1 MVFLTVATMSGSS
14 LAPTLALGQVSSGED
29 RDLPASR
36 TIAALPTIV
45 IGYLWAA
52 DSSPIPNATLRLRNV
67 VTGRVEHSVTSDEEG
82 EFTFSDI
89 EGGTYLVE
97 YVDSADRVLAV
108 GSIFNIAP
116 GETVSTFVRL
126 AEQRRIGGVFMMIG
140 SAAVTAAAS
149 LGVTAVAPP
158 GPAGPGRPISP
169 NR

>member
-1 MVFLTVATMSGSS
+1 MVFLTVAALSGSS
-14 LAPTLALGQVSSGED
+14 LAPASASAQVSSGEE
-29 RDLPASR
+29 RARPASGSVA
-36 TIAALPTIV
+36 TLATIV
-45 IGYLWAA
+45 IGYLWTA

-67 VTGRVEHSVTSDEEG
+67 VTGGVEQSTTSDEDG
-82 EFTFSDI
+82 KFTFSDI
-89 EGGTYLVE
+89 EAGAYVVE
-97 YVDSADRVLAV
+97 YVDNNRVLAV
-108 GSIFNIAP
+108 GSVFRITP

-149 LGVTAVAPP
+149 LGVTGVAPP

>member
-1 MVFLTVATMSGSS
+1 MTGSS
-14 LAPTLALGQVSSGED
+14 LAPASASAQVASGED

-45 IGYLWAA
+45 IGYLWTA

-67 VTGRVEHSVTSDEEG
+67 VTGRVEKSVTSDEEG
-82 EFTFSDI
+82 EFTFSDL

-97 YVDSADRVLAV
+97 YVDSGKVLAV
-108 GSIFNIAP
+108 GTTFSIAP

-149 LGVTAVAPP
+149 LGVTGVAPP

>member
-1 MVFLTVATMSGSS
+1 MVFLTVAAMSGSS
-14 LAPTLALGQVSSGED
+14 LAPTFASAQVASGED

-36 TIAALPTIV
+36 RVAAPVTTV

-67 VTGRVEHSVTSDEEG
+67 VTGRVERSVTSGEEG
-82 EFTFSDI
+82 EFAFSDI
-89 EGGTYLVE
+89 EGGTYVVE
-97 YVDSADRVLAV
+97 YVDSGGRVLAV
-108 GSIFNIAP
+108 GGIFSIAP

-149 LGVTAVAPP
+149 LGVTGVAPP

>member
-1 MVFLTVATMSGSS
+1 MTGSS
-14 LAPTLALGQVSSGED
+14 LAQASASAQVASGED

-45 IGYLWAA
+45 IGYLWTA

-67 VTGRVEHSVTSDEEG
+67 VTGRVEQSVTSDEEG
-82 EFTFSDI
+82 QFAFSDI
-89 EGGTYLVE
+89 KGGTYLVE
-97 YVDSADRVLAV
+97 YVDSGKVLAV
-108 GSIFNIAP
+108 GSIFSIAP

-149 LGVTAVAPP
+149 LGVTGVAPP

>member
-1 MVFLTVATMSGSS
+1 MVFLTVAAMSGSS
-14 LAPTLALGQVSSGED
+14 LAPTFASAQVASGEE
-29 RDLPASR
+29 RARPASG
-36 TIAALPTIV
+36 TVAGLATIV
-45 IGYLWAA
+45 VGYLWSA
-52 DSSPIPNATLRLRNV
+52 DSAPIPKATLQLRNV
-67 VTGRVEHSVTSDEEG
+67 VTGRVEKSVTSDEEG

-89 EGGTYLVE
+89 EGGTYVVE
-97 YVDSADRVLAV
+97 YVDGEGRVLAV
-108 GSIFNIAP
+108 GSSFTIAP

-149 LGVTAVAPP
+149 LGVTGVAPP

>member
-1 MVFLTVATMSGSS
+1 MTGSS
-14 LAPTLALGQVSSGED
+14 LAPASASAQVASGED

-45 IGYLWAA
+45 IGYLWTA

-67 VTGRVEHSVTSDEEG
+67 VTGRVEQSVTSDEEG
-82 EFTFSDI
+82 EFTFSDL

-97 YVDSADRVLAV
+97 YVDSGKVLAV
-108 GSIFNIAP
+108 GSIFSIAP

-149 LGVTAVAPP
+149 LGVTGVAPP

>member
-1 MVFLTVATMSGSS
+1 MVFLTVAAMSGSS
-14 LAPTLALGQVSSGED
+14 LAPASASAQVSSGAE
-29 RDLPASR
+29 RARPASGSV
-36 TIAALPTIV
+36 AALATIV
-45 IGYLWAA
+45 VGYLWTA

-67 VTGRVEHSVTSDEEG
+67 VTGGVEQSVTSDAEG

-97 YVDSADRVLAV
+97 YVDSGKVLAV
-108 GSIFNIAP
+108 GSIFSIAP

-149 LGVTAVAPP
+149 LGVTGVAPP